1 MDPHGRT
8 LELDSP
14 ADSVPYSTV
23 VAGARQLASLVS
35 RPVPK
40 QRESKDQVSF
50 AGIVNRFN
58 ESFSG
63 FPHDNAYRLRRVLRY
78 LAQYDDD
85 VAGTLR
91 EQQVLVNPGFDF
103 EISEAGK
110 RVAASAKKEV
120 DAWEKH
126 VFQGG
131 FASLINNQVRE
142 VFVTGASSIE
152 WVPER
157 NRKGVRV
164 AVPVQ
169 AEDISIRVEEEE
181 TVYEQVGVGP
191 EPIALHPVTYRYM
204 PVQTEGSSPYGIPIA
219 LPAMFSLDRK
229 FSLLDAEKRVINL
242 MAHSALIHSSLP
254 KPTIKELGLPAG
266 ATPEQIGS
274 ALSTYAERAAD
285 LLMAGS
291 ENGLYLAFHTDT
303 GKAEI
308 NAVPLNQNG
317 SGTKDIVQ
325 GNQHRAWN
333 ALGTQPYLRGETD
346 TAAFAIARITY
357 PMVQALAE
365 NIRLIIAL
373 QLEYGANLHLRLMG
387 IPATCWL
394 HFKKAADP
402 FRAENSKAEKTEMET
417 DALGKKL
424 FGASYYPKA
433 ARRWDID
440 EKDALQAPDS
450 WKMPEPDDDKD
461 DPSDDET
468 KISQNDETEEEE

>member
-1 MDPHGRT
+1 VDPHGRA
-8 LELDSP
+8 LELDAL
-14 ADSVPYSTV
+14 ADSVPYPTV
-23 VAGARQLASLVS
+23 VAGARHLASLVS
-35 RPVPK
+35 RPIPK
-40 QRESKDQVSF
+40 QRESKDQINF
-50 AGIVNRFN
+50 AGAFNRL
-58 ESFSG
+58 SDAFSG
-63 FPHDNAYRLRRVLRY
+63 FPADSAYRIRKVLRY

-91 EQQVLVNPGFDF
+91 EQQILVNPGFDF
-103 EISEAGK
+103 EIAEVGK
-110 RVAASAKKEV
+110 RVATRAKQEL
-120 DAWEKH
+120 DAWEKG
-126 VFQGG
+126 VYQGG

-142 VFVTGASSIE
+142 IFVTGASSIE

-157 NRKGVRV
+157 NRKGVKT
-164 AVPVQ
+164 AVPVK
-169 AEDISIRVEEEE
+169 AEDISIRVEEDGNI
-181 TVYEQVGVGP
+181 YEQVGVDP
-191 EPIALHPVTYRYM
+191 EPIELHPLTYRYM

-254 KPTIKELGLPAG
+254 KPTLKELGLPAT
-266 ATPEQIGS
+266 ATADQVKQ

-308 NAVPLNQNG
+308 QAVPLNQNG
-317 SGTKDIVQ
+317 TGTRDIVL

-357 PMVQALAE
+357 PVVQALAE

-402 FRAENSKAEKTEMET
+402 FRLENATAEKTEMET

-424 FGASYYPKA
+424 FGASYYSRA
-433 ARRWDID
+433 ARHWDID
-440 EKDALQAPDS
+440 EKDAEQAPDS
-450 WKMPEPDDDKD
+450 WKTPEPEGNDGLPTDGT
-461 DPSDDET
+461 PT
-468 KISQNDETEEEE
+468 DETEGAE